1 MKKTENRKKG
11 VAFYIVFSIILLL
24 MLAVLELNKNT
35 VMGFI
40 LTLIMGGRVICDHL
54 FFLRRKHILLRL
66 LIWPVWIGVFALI
79 LFVTW
84 PPVRPVPAVTHKN
97 PVKTEIVS
105 VQNGDVQ
112 GVLSKDGKIEIFTGI
127 PYAKP
132 PVGEL
137 RWTEPQDPDDWE
149 GVLLCDH
156 FAPMSMQPTNLPIY
170 DSLAQIIGYHD
181 YRISL
186 KDNYIAPV
194 SEDSLYLNIW
204 RPAGKASGLPV
215 VVYVHGGS
223 LKTGQPWYSDY
234 SGEGLAREGV
244 IVVNMGYRLGAFG
257 FFADEELANESSH
270 KTTGNYGLLD
280 QIKALTWVRDKITA
294 VGGDPDTVT
303 LAGESAGSASVS
315 ALCVSPLAAGL
326 FKRAVLESSTVA
338 PVAPTHSF
346 RSFAEALKS
355 GKKLK
360 ERYGCETVND
370 LRQISAKKIVG
381 EAETQH
387 HITVD
392 GYVLTKTPY
401 ESYLLGEHNEQALL
415 HGYNRD
421 EAAAFLIFDNASMK
435 DYEERMRSYF
445 GEYADKALALY
456 PASTNEEARK
466 NWSEVWG
473 AIFFDY
479 AHYCLNRLEVGNN
492 VPVYQYW
499 FTKDNGRLGPWHSGE
514 EVYLYGNIPDGSRLY
529 DEADRNL
536 SRTML
541 SFFVNFAKTG
551 DPNGE
556 GLPEWQ
562 QNLFSED
569 VMEFG
574 ENTGMIKEKKHELFM
589 LLDKMQG
596 FDGNAGVR
604 NEAPEGDR

>member
-35 VMGFI
+35 VAGFI
-40 LTLIMGGRVICDHL
+40 LTLVLGALVICDYV
-54 FFLRRKHILLRL
+54 FLLKQRHVLLKL
-66 LIWPVWIGVFALI
+66 LIWPVWFGVFALI

-84 PPVRPVPAVTHKN
+84 PPVRSVSAVTYKN
-97 PVKTEIVS
+97 PVKTDVVR

-112 GVLSKDGKIEIFTGI
+112 GVLSKDGKIEIYAGI

-137 RWTEPQDPDDWE
+137 RWKEPQDPDNWD
-149 GVLLCDH
+149 GVLLCEH

-170 DSLAQIIGYHD
+170 DSLAQIVGYHD
-181 YRISL
+181 YKISF

-204 RPAGKASGLPV
+204 KPAGDTGGLPV

-223 LKTGQPWYSDY
+223 LKTGQPWYEDY

-244 IVVNMGYRLGAFG
+244 IVVNMGYRLGVFG
-257 FFADEELANESSH
+257 FFADSELAAESSH
-270 KTTGNYGLLD
+270 GTTGNYGLLD
-280 QIKALTWVRDKITA
+280 QIKALRWVQDNIEA
-294 VGGDPDTVT
+294 FGGDPDNVT

-315 ALCVSPLAAGL
+315 ALCVSPLAKGL
-326 FKRAVLESSTVA
+326 FVRAVLESSTVA
-338 PVAPTHSF
+338 PVSPTHSF
-346 RSFAEALKS
+346 RLMSEALKS
-355 GKKLK
+355 GSSLKK
-360 ERYGCETVND
+360 RYGCETVSD
-370 LRQISAKKIVG
+370 LRKLSAKELVG

-401 ESYLLGEHNEQALL
+401 ESYLAGEFNEKELL

-421 EAAAFLIFDNASMK
+421 EADAFLIFGGASMK
-435 DYEERMRSYF
+435 DYKELVRAYF
-445 GEYADKALALY
+445 GAYTDKVLELY
-456 PASTNEEARK
+456 PASTDAEAK
-466 NWSEVWG
+466 KYWSEIWG

-479 AHYCLNRLEVGNN
+479 PHYCLNRLEVENS

-514 EVYLYGNIPDGSRLY
+514 EVYLYGNIPAKSKLY
-529 DEADRNL
+529 DSYDREL
-536 SRTML
+536 SKAML
-541 SFFVNFAKTG
+541 SYFVNFAKTG
-551 DPNGE
+551 NPNGD
-556 GLPEWQ
+556 GLPEWE
-562 QNLFSED
+562 QNLYSED

-574 ENTGMIKEKKHELFM
+574 ENFSMIKEKKHELFAI
-589 LLDKMQG
+589 LDKLQG
-596 FDGNAGVR
+596 FSLS
-604 NEAPEGDR
+604 EGRKDAE